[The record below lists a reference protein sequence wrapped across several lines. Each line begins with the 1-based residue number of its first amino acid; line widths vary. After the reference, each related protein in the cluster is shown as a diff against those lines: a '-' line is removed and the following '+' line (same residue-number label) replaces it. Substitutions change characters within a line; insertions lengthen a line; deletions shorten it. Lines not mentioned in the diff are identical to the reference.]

1 MGTNS
6 ALFDRIPPQNLEA
19 ERSTIGSM
27 LLDKDAIFRAVEIL
41 RPEDFYK
48 EAHRMV
54 FQAVVNLANRNEAVD
69 LVTVTEELR
78 QKNQLE
84 GVGGIPYLTSL
95 VNSVPTAANVE
106 YYARI
111 VEEKALLRGLI
122 HTATQIVSQGYEGS
136 EEVETILDHAE
147 QAIFNVAQR
156 RASRGYA
163 LLKETLNQAFEKIEK
178 IFETKGGVTGVPSGF
193 SDFDRYTAGLQP
205 SDLIILAARPS
216 MGKTTFALNMAQY
229 VAVEMKIPTIVFSLE
244 MSKEQL
250 AMKLLC
256 AEAGVDNQKIRTGAL
271 ADADWPRLS
280 RALGR
285 LSEARMYIDDTP
297 GVSVMEVRAKA
308 RRIKAEE
315 GLGLIV
321 IDYLQLM
328 QGRGKTESRQ
338 QEVSEI
344 SRGLKALARELSVPV
359 IALSQLSRAVE
370 QRTVKVPTLA
380 DLRESGSLEQDA
392 DLVLF
397 LYRDDYYN
405 PETEKKSIAE
415 LIIAKHRNGPLGNV
429 EFFFQKDCSK
439 FVGMDRFR
447 KQ

>member
-1 MGTNS
+1 MSIDS
-6 ALFDRIPPQNLEA
+6 ARFDRVPPQNQDA
-19 ERSTIGSM
+19 ERSTLGSM

-41 RPEDFYK
+41 HAEDFYK
-48 EAHRMV
+48 EAHRMI
-54 FQAVVNLANRNEAVD
+54 FEAVVNLANRNEAVD
-69 LVTVTEELR
+69 LITVTEELR

-106 YYARI
+106 FYARI

-122 HTATQIVSQGYEGS
+122 RTATQIVSQGYDGT
-136 EEVETILDHAE
+136 EEVEKILDQAE

-156 RASRGYA
+156 RTTRGYS

-178 IFETKGGVTGVPSGF
+178 IFETKGGVTGIPTGYA
-193 SDFDRYTAGLQP
+193 DFDRYTAGLQP

-216 MGKTTFALNMAQY
+216 MGKTTFALNIAQY
-229 VAVEMKIPTIVFSLE
+229 AAVEMKIPTIVFSLE

-256 AEAGVDNQKIRTGAL
+256 AEAGVDNQRIRTGAL
-271 ADADWPRLS
+271 TDADWPRLS

-315 GLGLIV
+315 GLGLII

-328 QGRGKTESRQ
+328 QGRAKSENRQ

-370 QRTVKVPTLA
+370 QRTVKIPALA

-392 DLVLF
+392 DIVLF

-405 PETEKKSIAE
+405 PETEKKNITD

>member
-1 MGTNS
+1 MSTN
-6 ALFDRIPPQNLEA
+6 AFLDRVPPQNIDA
-19 ERSTIGSM
+19 ERSTLGSM

-41 RPEDFYK
+41 KPEDFYK
-48 EAHRMV
+48 DAHRLI
-54 FQAVVNLANRNEAVD
+54 FKAVTDLTAKNEPVD

-78 QKNQLE
+78 QKNILDS
-84 GVGGIPYLTSL
+84 VGGIAYLTGL
-95 VNSVPTAANVE
+95 ANAVPTAANVE

-111 VEEKALLRGLI
+111 VEEKSLLRSLI
-122 HTATQIVSQGYEGS
+122 HAATEIVSNGYEGAK
-136 EEVETILDHAE
+136 EVDKIMDEAE

-163 LLKETLNQAFEKIEK
+163 PLKDILNTAFENIERMY
-178 IFETKGGVTGVPSGF
+178 ETKGGVTGVSTGYN
-193 SDFDRYTAGLQP
+193 DLNRLTAGLQP

-216 MGKTTFALNMAQY
+216 MGKTTFALNIAQHIAVVEKQP
-229 VAVEMKIPTIVFSLE
+229 VAVFSLE

-256 AEAGVDNQKIRTGAL
+256 SEAGVDNQRIRTGNL
-271 ADADWPRLS
+271 VESDWPLLS

-285 LSEARMYIDDTP
+285 LADSKMYIDDTP
-297 GVSVMEVRAKA
+297 GISVMELRAKA
-308 RRIKAEE
+308 RRIKAED
-315 GLGLIV
+315 GLALIV

-344 SRGLKALARELSVPV
+344 SRSLKALARELSVPV

-370 QRTVKVPTLA
+370 QRTSKVPGLA

-392 DLVLF
+392 DIVCF

-405 PETEKKSIAE
+405 EDTEKKNIAE
-415 LIIAKHRNGPLGNV
+415 LIIAKHRNGPLGSV
-429 EFFFQKDCSK
+429 EFFFQKECSRFQELDK
-439 FVGMDRFR
+439 FR
-447 KQ
+447 KAQ

>member
-1 MGTNS
+1 MSTNS
-6 ALFDRIPPQNLEA
+6 TVFDRIPPQNLEA
-19 ERSTIGSM
+19 ERSTLGSM
-27 LLDKDAIFRAVEIL
+27 LLDKEAIFRAMEIL

-48 EAHRMV
+48 EAHRII
-54 FQAVVNLANRNEAVD
+54 FQAVVSLANRNEAVD

-84 GVGGIPYLTSL
+84 DVGGVPYLTSL
-95 VNSVPTAANVE
+95 VNAVPTAANVE
-106 YYARI
+106 FYARI

-122 HTATQIVSQGYEGS
+122 QTATEIVNQGYEGA
-136 EEVETILDHAE
+136 EEVEKIIDQAE

-156 RASRGYA
+156 RTTRGYT
-163 LLKETLNQAFEKIEK
+163 LLKDTLNEAFEKIEK
-178 IFETKGGVTGVPSGF
+178 IFESKGGVTGIPTGY

-205 SDLIILAARPS
+205 SDLIILAARPG
-216 MGKTTFALNMAQY
+216 MGKTTFALNIAQY
-229 VAVEMKIPTIVFSLE
+229 AAVEMRIPTVIFSLE

-256 AEAGVDNQKIRTGAL
+256 AEAGVDNQRIRTGAL
-271 ADADWPRLS
+271 TDADWPRLS

-315 GLGLIV
+315 GLGLVI

-328 QGRGKTESRQ
+328 QGRAKAESRQ

-344 SRGLKALARELSVPV
+344 SRGLKALARELSVPI

-370 QRTVKVPTLA
+370 QRTVKIPTLA

-392 DLVLF
+392 DIVLF

-405 PETEKKSIAE
+405 PETEKKNITE
-415 LIIAKHRNGPLGNV
+415 LIIAKHRNGPLGSV

-439 FVGMDRFR
+439 FVGMERFR
-447 KQ
+447 KP

>member
-1 MGTNS
+1 MSNNS
-6 ALFDRIPPQNLEA
+6 TVFDRIPPQNLEA
-19 ERSTIGSM
+19 ERSTLGSM
-27 LLDKDAIFRAVEIL
+27 LLDKEAIFRAMEIL

-48 EAHRMV
+48 EAHRII
-54 FQAVVNLANRNEAVD
+54 FQAVVSLANRNEAVD

-84 GVGGIPYLTSL
+84 DVGGVPYLTSL
-95 VNSVPTAANVE
+95 VNAVPTAANVE
-106 YYARI
+106 FYARI

-122 HTATQIVSQGYEGS
+122 QTATEIVNQGYEGA
-136 EEVETILDHAE
+136 EEVEKIIDQAE

-156 RASRGYA
+156 RTTRGYT
-163 LLKETLNQAFEKIEK
+163 LLKDTLNEAFEKIEK
-178 IFETKGGVTGVPSGF
+178 IFESKGGVTGIPTGY

-216 MGKTTFALNMAQY
+216 MGKTTFALNIAQY
-229 VAVEMKIPTIVFSLE
+229 AAVEMRIPTVIFSLE

-256 AEAGVDNQKIRTGAL
+256 AEAGVDNQRIRTGAL
-271 ADADWPRLS
+271 TDADWPRLS

-315 GLGLIV
+315 GLGLVI

-328 QGRGKTESRQ
+328 QGRAKAESRQ

-344 SRGLKALARELSVPV
+344 SRGLKALARELSVPI

-370 QRTVKVPTLA
+370 QRTVKIPTLA

-392 DLVLF
+392 DIVLF

-405 PETEKKSIAE
+405 PETEKKNITE
-415 LIIAKHRNGPLGNV
+415 LIIAKHRNGPLGSV

-439 FVGMDRFR
+439 FVGMERFR
-447 KQ
+447 KP

>member
-1 MGTNS
+1 MSTNS
-6 ALFDRIPPQNLEA
+6 TVFDRIPPQNLEA
-19 ERSTIGSM
+19 ERSTLGSM
-27 LLDKDAIFRAVEIL
+27 LLDKEAIFRAMEIL

-48 EAHRMV
+48 EAHRII
-54 FQAVVNLANRNEAVD
+54 FQAVVSLANRNEAVD

-84 GVGGIPYLTSL
+84 DVGGVPYLTSL
-95 VNSVPTAANVE
+95 VNAVPTAANVE
-106 YYARI
+106 FYARI

-122 HTATQIVSQGYEGS
+122 QTATEIVNQGYEGA
-136 EEVETILDHAE
+136 EEVEKIIDQAE

-156 RASRGYA
+156 RTTRGYT
-163 LLKETLNQAFEKIEK
+163 LLKDTLNEAFEKIEK
-178 IFETKGGVTGVPSGF
+178 IFESKGGVTGIPTGY

-216 MGKTTFALNMAQY
+216 MGKTTFALNIAQY
-229 VAVEMKIPTIVFSLE
+229 AAVEMRIPTVIFSLE

-256 AEAGVDNQKIRTGAL
+256 AEAGVDNQRIRTGAL
-271 ADADWPRLS
+271 TDADWPRLS

-315 GLGLIV
+315 GLGLVI

-328 QGRGKTESRQ
+328 QGRAKAESRQ

-344 SRGLKALARELSVPV
+344 SRGLKALARELSVPI

-370 QRTVKVPTLA
+370 QRTVKIPTLA

-392 DLVLF
+392 DIVLF

-405 PETEKKSIAE
+405 PETEKKNITE
-415 LIIAKHRNGPLGNV
+415 LIIAKHRNGPLGSV

-439 FVGMDRFR
+439 FVGMERFR
-447 KQ
+447 KP

>member
-1 MGTNS
+1 MSTNS
-6 ALFDRIPPQNLEA
+6 TVFDRIPPQNLEA
-19 ERSTIGSM
+19 ERSTLGSM
-27 LLDKDAIFRAVEIL
+27 LLDKEAIFRAMEIL

-48 EAHRMV
+48 EAHRII
-54 FQAVVNLANRNEAVD
+54 FQAVVSLANRNEAVD

-84 GVGGIPYLTSL
+84 DVGGVPYLTSL
-95 VNSVPTAANVE
+95 VNAVPTAANVE
-106 YYARI
+106 FYARI

-122 HTATQIVSQGYEGS
+122 QTATEIVNQGYEGA
-136 EEVETILDHAE
+136 EEVEKIIDQAE

-156 RASRGYA
+156 RTTRGYT
-163 LLKETLNQAFEKIEK
+163 LLKDTLNEAFEKIEK
-178 IFETKGGVTGVPSGF
+178 IFESKGGVTGIPTGY

-216 MGKTTFALNMAQY
+216 MGKTTFALNIAQY
-229 VAVEMKIPTIVFSLE
+229 AAVEMRIPTVIFSLE

-256 AEAGVDNQKIRTGAL
+256 AEAGVDNQRIRPGAL
-271 ADADWPRLS
+271 TDADWPRLS

-315 GLGLIV
+315 GLGLVI

-328 QGRGKTESRQ
+328 QGRAKAESRQ

-344 SRGLKALARELSVPV
+344 SRGLKALARELSVPI

-370 QRTVKVPTLA
+370 QRTVKIPTLA

-392 DLVLF
+392 DIVLF

-405 PETEKKSIAE
+405 PETEKKNITE
-415 LIIAKHRNGPLGNV
+415 LIIAKHRNGPLGSV

-439 FVGMDRFR
+439 FVGMERFR
-447 KQ
+447 KP